1 MQTRKR
7 LCASC
12 LKFNFNKTLKSSKKH
27 KPKWLNK
34 IDYVNNF
41 INNYKNFNINNPIN
55 YNNKILPVGSVLSL
69 LIAVFVYSAWY
80 YSDRTTTKTAS
91 NDNIKQIIKTTELN
105 NNLNNENI
113 LLRLKNNE

>member
-34 IDYVNNF
+34 IDYVEEF
-41 INNYKNFNINNPIN
+41 IKNYKNFNINYPIN
-55 YNNKILPVGSVLSL
+55 YNNSLICKLRNTENFKYKFRLFGILSAIF
-69 LIAVFVYSAWY
+69 LILA
-80 YSDRTTTKTAS
+80 
-91 NDNIKQIIKTTELN
+91 
-105 NNLNNENI
+105 
-113 LLRLKNNE
+113 